1 MKPEAAIESKRKEIE
16 RQEANEAKILHY
28 EREEG
33 GRQTSEKTV
42 LEMPADKIVKL
53 DVSEIMAMQVKG
65 KKELQVHLRA
75 QETRANEGGKRQE
88 NRQLDKRCLDLLEVI
103 DAL

>member
-53 DVSEIMAMQVKG
+53 DASEKMAMQVKG
-65 KKELQVHLRA
+65 KKELKVHLRA
-75 QETRANEGGKRQE
+75 QETRADEGRKRME
-88 NRQLDKRCLDLLEVI
+88 YRQMDMDVLEVI